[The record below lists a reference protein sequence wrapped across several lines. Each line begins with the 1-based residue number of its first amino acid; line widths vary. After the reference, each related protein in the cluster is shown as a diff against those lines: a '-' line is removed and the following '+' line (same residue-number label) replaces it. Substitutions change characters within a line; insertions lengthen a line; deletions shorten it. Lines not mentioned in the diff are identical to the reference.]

1 MIQVFALLSGL
12 LGRLALRL
20 GRRGGVVLLI
30 AGLVSAASG
39 VWLLAV
45 DLRLA
50 AALLGAAP
58 VLLGMGLLVRFG
70 PTARRSPSSDA
81 ALSRALAQD
90 RPLRLCLD
98 CRLEVGGPRC
108 PSCQKSSSCFEVQT
122 DADRQNARGLLGLSP

>member
-1 MIQVFALLSGL
+1 MIQLLTLISGL

-30 AGLVSAASG
+30 AGLISAASG

-45 DLRLA
+45 DLRPA

-70 PTARRSPSSDA
+70 PTARRRPSSDA
-81 ALSRALAQD
+81 ALSRALAQG
-90 RPLRLCLD
+90 RSLRLCLD
-98 CRLEVGGPRC
+98 CRLEIDGPRC
-108 PSCQKSSSCFEVQT
+108 PSCQKSSSCFDVQT